1 MPDVSDYKMKRFKE
15 KEIESGFRPS
25 PSGRRG
31 GDEGLTMDPPQA
43 LTPTLQQGEMD
54 VASPLASIDALIAEL
69 ETNGIVVLPSLVSP
83 EALREMRDA
92 FAARLTHVRWNN
104 FDGYMRSEVYRMMI
118 EDLLTLAQGFVDVA
132 IHPLVKEIVSR
143 YVGPNY
149 QLTEAKGWKSLPTK
163 YDFHGWHGDQWYEQ
177 TPGAPIH
184 REVKLGM
191 YLTDVRSGAFNFL
204 KGTHQQ
210 QHPHNLKKDEVNA
223 LPMDQVIELSG
234 VAGTAFLFDTS
245 IVHRQGIPMLE
256 PRQAVFYAYHDA
268 SVALQQ
274 EDVDYHRYHPLLLNA
289 AFLGNLSADD
299 ERILGFGDKRNYQPA
314 FVRQGKP
321 TLLHRIMS
329 ASNGAQMR
337 IQLLRQRIGARIQRL
352 K

>member
-1 MPDVSDYKMKRFKE
+1 MKRFKE
-15 KEIESGFRPS
+15 NELAFDRHSAAKLSS
-25 PSGRRG
+25 V
-31 GDEGLTMDPPQA
+31 DA
-43 LTPTLQQGEMD
+43 
-54 VASPLASIDALIAEL
+54 LASEL
-69 ETNGIVVLPSLVSP
+69 ETNGIVVLPSLLSS
-83 EALREMRDA
+83 EALREMQDA
-92 FAARLTHVRWNN
+92 FAAQLTRVRWNN
-104 FDGYMRSEVYRMMI
+104 FDGYMRTEVYRMMI
-118 EDLLTLAQGFVDVA
+118 DDLLMLAQGFVDVA
-132 IHPLVKEIVSR
+132 IHPLVREIVSR

-163 YDFHGWHGDQWYEQ
+163 YDFHGWHGDRWYEQ

-184 REVKLGM
+184 REVKLAI
-191 YLTDVRSGAFNFL
+191 YLTDVHSGAFNFL

-210 QHPHNLKKDEVNA
+210 QHPHHLQKDEVNA
-223 LPMDQVIELSG
+223 LPLDQLIELTG

-245 IVHRQGIPMLE
+245 ILHRQGIPMLE
-256 PRQAVFYAYHDA
+256 PRQAIFYAYHDA

-274 EDVDYHRYHPLLLNA
+274 EDVDYYRYHPLLLNA

-299 ERILGFGDKRNYQPA
+299 ERVLGFGDQRNYQPA

-329 ASNGAQMR
+329 ASNGAQTR
-337 IQLLRQRIGARIQRL
+337 VQLLRQRISARIQRL